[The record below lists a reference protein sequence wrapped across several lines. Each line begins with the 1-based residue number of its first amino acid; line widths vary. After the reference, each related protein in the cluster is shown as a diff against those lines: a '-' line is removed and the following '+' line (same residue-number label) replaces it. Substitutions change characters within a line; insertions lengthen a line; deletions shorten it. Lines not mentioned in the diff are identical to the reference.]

1 MESRWSDAEAARAV
15 ARYAERGIGEDLALR
30 TYTARLL
37 GADGR
42 LVLHGGGNTSVKTAM
57 HDVYGDEV
65 RVLCVKGSGWDLA
78 TIEPAGHPAVRLDP
92 LLRLR
97 SLPRLSDE
105 DMVNVQR
112 ANLLDSAAPN
122 PSVETLLHA
131 FIPHKFVDHTHS
143 VASVSIADQPDA
155 EEICRRI
162 FADRIACVPYI
173 LPGFGLAKAA
183 AAAFD
188 ANPRAE
194 GLLLIKHG
202 IFSFGAT
209 AREAYGRMIE
219 FVTLCEN
226 YIAATAKPRQKPI
239 SPLPAAADKAK
250 VLPLLRRAFAEAA
263 GAKWP
268 GRWLADLREGPEIEA
283 FIACEELRSCAARG
297 PVTPDHIIRLKGK
310 PLFLDTPPANQA
322 DIREL
327 DAKLG
332 IWADAATEAV
342 RNYATA
348 YEAYFGRQN
357 ARIGGTKKRLDPLP
371 RVVVIPGIG
380 IVGMGKDKAEAKIA
394 GDLIEALVRSILDA
408 EAIGRFEPIGEDDQ
422 FDMEYWSL
430 EQAKLGKAAE
440 RRLARHAVVVTGG
453 AGAIGAAT
461 AKAFASEG
469 ADVAI
474 LDIDAAAAISV
485 AASIGPNALGLACDV
500 TDAVSVATAFA
511 RIVEA
516 FGGVDILVSNA
527 GTALT
532 GMIAELPDATL
543 RRSFEIN
550 FFGHQNVAREAV
562 AIMKRQRLGGALLFN
577 VSKQAVNPGPN
588 FGAYGTSKAALLAL
602 VRQYALEHGAD
613 GIRANAL
620 NPDRIRSGLLSAE
633 MIAERARARGVSEA
647 EYMGGNL
654 LRQEVTAED
663 VARAFVAQA
672 LMRKTTG
679 DVMTVD
685 GGNVAA
691 MMR

>member
-1 MESRWSDAEAARAV
+1 MESRWSDMEAARAV
-15 ARYAERGIGEDLALR
+15 ARYAERGVGEDLALR

-37 GADGR
+37 GADPR
-42 LVLHGGGNTSVKTAM
+42 LVLHGGGNTSVKTVM
-57 HDVYGDEV
+57 RDVYGDEV

-97 SLPRLSDE
+97 QLERLSDE
-105 DMVNVQR
+105 EMVSVQR
-112 ANLLDSAAPN
+112 ANLLDSNAPN

-131 FIPHKFVDHTHS
+131 FMPHKFVDHTHS

-183 AAAFD
+183 AAAFE

-194 GLLLIKHG
+194 GLLLVKHG
-202 IFSFGAT
+202 IFSFGAS
-209 AREAYGRMIE
+209 AKEAYERMIE

-226 YIAATAKPRQKPI
+226 YIAATARPRTKPQAPE
-239 SPLPAAADKAK
+239 LEAAPASS
-250 VLPLLRRAFAEAA
+250 VLPLLRRAFGEAA

-268 GRWLADLREGPEIEA
+268 GRWVADLRNGPQIEA
-283 FIACEELRSCAARG
+283 FAANEELRLCALRG
-297 PVTPDHIIRLKGK
+297 PATPDHIIRLKGR
-310 PLFLDTPPANQA
+310 PL
-322 DIREL
+322 IL
-327 DAKLG
+327 DAPPRDRSGLEG
-332 IWADAATEAV
+332 WAQATTRAV
-342 RNYATA
+342 ADYARV
-348 YEAYFGRQN
+348 YEAYFARQN
-357 ARIGGTKKRLDPLP
+357 ERVGGIKKPLDPLP
-371 RVVVIPGIG
+371 RVVVIPGLG
-380 IVGMGKDKAEAKIA
+380 IVGTGRDKAEAKVA
-394 GDLIEALVRSILDA
+394 GDLVEAVVRSIVDA
-408 EAIGRFEPIGEDDQ
+408 EAIGRYEPIGEDDQ

-430 EQAKLGKAAE
+430 EQAKLCKTAE
-440 RRLARHAVVVTGG
+440 KRLARHVVAVTGG

-461 AKAFASEG
+461 AKAFAAEG

-474 LDIDAAAAISV
+474 LDIDGAAAAAI
-485 AASIGPNALGLACDV
+485 AASISANTLGVQCDV
-500 TDAVSVATAFA
+500 TDTASVSAAFA
-511 RIVEA
+511 RITAA

-527 GTALT
+527 GVALT
-532 GMIAELPDATL
+532 GMIADLPEETL

-562 AIMKRQRLGGALLFN
+562 AIMKRQGQGGVLLFN

-620 NPDRIRSGLLSAE
+620 NPDRIRSGLLSSE

-663 VARAFVAQA
+663 VGRAFVAQA